1 MPQVGRQPSQAPKMH
16 FSVHWESILGLV
28 ANECSLAF
36 FVGWFRPC
44 PLRPF
49 PLVGRAGLAPEGQG
63 GAPRRRGR
71 EGSRGCSRRREE
83 NVCAD
88 LPSLGPATLRAC
100 AWLREGCDAGCE
112 LWSGRQREQIIGK
125 GKKGGVI
132 RTPSRNQLALE
143 VCHSINVERSRGVKV
158 WCQW

>member
-1 MPQVGRQPSQAPKMH
+1 MH

-28 ANECSLAF
+28 ANQCSLAF

-63 GAPRRRGR
+63 VLPEGGEERGPEVAHAGGR
-71 EGSRGCSRRREE
+71 KTCVRTCRAWDLQPCGHARG
-83 NVCAD
+83 
-88 LPSLGPATLRAC
+88 
-100 AWLREGCDAGCE
+100 LREGCDAGCE